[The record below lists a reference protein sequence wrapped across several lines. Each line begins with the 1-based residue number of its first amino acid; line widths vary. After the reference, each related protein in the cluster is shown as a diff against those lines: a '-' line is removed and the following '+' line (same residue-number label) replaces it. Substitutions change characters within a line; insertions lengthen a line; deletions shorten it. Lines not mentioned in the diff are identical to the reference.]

1 MIKQEYNR
9 LKKKYNL
16 PDFNKLDKEFEIS
29 TIDPNLFSIRAVRR
43 KMLEKLIFFSK
54 ILETTLFPNLE
65 SLSTMYESR
74 FFSEE
79 DKDKISET
87 YRVVMLH
94 SRRFLKADVNPED
107 KTDAKLIKDL
117 SKDWPKIKDK
127 VGQLVNKMEACW
139 NKKDVKIKDLIYF
152 G

>member
-1 MIKQEYNR
+1 MIKQEYSK

-29 TIDPNLFSIRAVRR
+29 AIDPNFFSIRAIRR

-54 ILETTLFPNLE
+54 ILETALFPNVE

-79 DKDKISET
+79 DKNRISET
-87 YRVVMLH
+87 YRIVMIH
-94 SRRFLKADVNPED
+94 SRRFLKSDINPDD

-117 SKDWPKIKDK
+117 SKDWPKIKNK
-127 VGQLVNKMEACW
+127 VWQLANKMEACW

>member
-29 TIDPNLFSIRAVRR
+29 LIEPHVFSLRAIRR

-54 ILETTLFPNLE
+54 ILETTLYPNVE

-79 DKDKISET
+79 EKNKISET
-87 YRVVMLH
+87 YRIVMIH
-94 SRRFLKADVNPED
+94 SRRFLKADVNPDD
-107 KTDAKLIKDL
+107 KTDARLIKDL
-117 SKDWPKIKDK
+117 SKDWPEIKDK
-127 VGQLVNKMEACW
+127 VTQLVNKMEACW